1 MTHTMSLDRRTRR
14 DCDVR
19 KLTPGDFFGREFSA
33 LAAAHGEI
41 VATAMRALDAPPL
54 AVEVGDASWTV
65 VRDGNGISVREGIV
79 EGAIVVTLSPDQ
91 FSDWVQNQT
100 SLNGFMVAR
109 NLQFRNG
116 SAAEVSLWDSLWI
129 GLLEG
134 WPAVDETLTF
144 VDRRGA
150 PLDLQ
155 QSFGD
160 GDDPDEIRHFLREA
174 GFLRLRGWLDPADM
188 DAISAD
194 MDRVLPDYVEGDGK
208 SWWASLADGS
218 RVCVRLQEFVEHS
231 PTTARILAGERWD
244 RLRTLLGGADTLVRA
259 PVEGRIIEALV
270 KPVGVVSGP
279 SDLSFHRDCHLGR
292 HAYKCATLTIGISL
306 SASGERNGGL
316 RVIAGSHRVAMPV
329 EIARTRPYLPV
340 VALDTDKG
348 DLTVHLS
355 CTLHEATAPKTAE
368 RRVMYTDFSL
378 EALPG
383 SDAKESAAL
392 LDIREKVSDL
402 HRDRNVRLA

>member
-1 MTHTMSLDRRTRR
+1 MTIALDRRTRR

-19 KLTPGDFFGREFSA
+19 KVTPSAFFAEEFLG
-33 LAAAHGEI
+33 LAAAHGEL
-41 VATAMRALDAPPL
+41 VAKAMRALDAQPL
-54 AVEVGDASWTV
+54 AVEIGDASWTV
-65 VRDGNGISVREGIV
+65 ARDGDGIFVRDGIA
-79 EGAIVVTLSPDQ
+79 EGALIVTLSPDQ
-91 FSDWVQNQT
+91 FSDWAQNQT
-100 SLNGFMVAR
+100 SFNGFMTAR
-109 NLQFRNG
+109 NLSVRG
-116 SAAEVSLWDSLWI
+116 GGAAEVSLWDSLWL

-134 WPAVDETLTF
+134 WPAVDDTQTF
-144 VDRRGA
+144 VDRHGA
-150 PLDLQ
+150 PLDLA
-155 QSFGD
+155 QSFTD
-160 GDDPDEIRHFLREA
+160 QDDPADIRHFLREA

-208 SWWASLADGS
+208 SWWATLADGS

-231 PTTARILAGERWD
+231 PTTARILSSERWD
-244 RLRTLLGGADTLVRA
+244 RLRTLLGGADALVRA
-259 PVEGRIIEALV
+259 PVGGRIIEALV

-292 HAYKCATLTIGISL
+292 HAYKCATLTIGVSL
-306 SASGERNGGL
+306 SASGEQNGGL

-340 VALDTDKG
+340 VALDTEKG

-355 CTLHEATAPKTAE
+355 CTLHEATAPKTTE
-368 RRVMYTDFSL
+368 RRVMYTDLTL

-383 SDAKESAAL
+383 SDTTESAAL
-392 LDIREKVSDL
+392 LKIREQVSDL
-402 HRDRNVRLA
+402 HRDRDVRSA